1 MCFSCLF
8 TFFSPPD
15 GSVLVT
21 YTNDEGPIANSS
33 IIDASKLGEQL
44 PSCLFTLPF
53 ICLHVFVYIS
63 RPIWVSLLCHRGGIC
78 STSTSHLHGIYT
90 VTGESQLFVYIFRE
104 DIRGVAGVALATPF
118 FQDLFYMP
126 YGLLA
131 IRSSGHPDFWP
142 SGLLAIRPSGHL
154 VIRPSGHLV
163 IWSSGLLAIRPSDHP
178 AI

>member
-1 MCFSCLF
+1 MCFSYLF

-44 PSCLFTLPF
+44 PSCLFTFL
-53 ICLHVFVYIS
+53 CLHFFVYIS

-90 VTGESQLFVYIFRE
+90 VTGESAVCLHFHSYC
-104 DIRGVAGVALATPF
+104 LH
-118 FQDLFYMP
+118 
-126 YGLLA
+126 
-131 IRSSGHPDFWP
+131 S
-142 SGLLAIRPSGHL
+142 
-154 VIRPSGHLV
+154 
-163 IWSSGLLAIRPSDHP
+163 
-178 AI
+178 